1 MAFSVSH
8 TTRPPRPGEQEGLD
22 YYFVDRELF
31 ETMRDKNL
39 FLEWAEVHGNLYG
52 TNSETVRKLTEQS
65 LDVALDID
73 VQGALQVREKLKDEP
88 VFIFIAPP
96 SLQALEKRLLQR
108 GTDSLA
114 AVAKR
119 LANARKELN
128 SLDQYEYVIVNEDVD
143 QAVEVLKAIITAE
156 RSRKRRGLSG
166 EPLSLDF
173 QY

>member
-1 MAFSVSH
+1 
-8 TTRPPRPGEQEGLD
+8 
-22 YYFVDRELF
+22 
-31 ETMRDKNL
+31 
-39 FLEWAEVHGNLYG
+39 
-52 TNSETVRKLTEQS
+52 
-65 LDVALDID
+65 

-156 RSRKRRGLSG
+156 RNRKRRGLSG

>member
-8 TTRPPRPGEQEGLD
+8 TTRPPRSGEQEGVD
-22 YYFVDRELF
+22 YYFVDRKLF

-156 RSRKRRGLSG
+156 RNRKRRGLSG